1 MDEVPKIKPAF
12 RTYNVEYAIRDI
24 VEASK
29 EAKKA
34 GKELIYLNIGDPV
47 QYGFRPPESIL
58 KAVCDALYNNYNSY
72 SDSVGIP
79 EAVESIRN
87 YALKKG
93 INPVDIY
100 VTQGAS
106 EAIEF
111 AISALVNPGENIL
124 LPCPC
129 YPLYQAIVAKFEI
142 QPRYYYLN
150 EENNWEPELE
160 NLESLIDENT
170 RAIIIINPNNPTG
183 AIYSKEVL
191 SYIVDI
197 ARKYGL
203 IIFSDEIYDQFILE
217 DGIEHISIASLAED
231 VPMITFNGLSKN
243 YFAPGFRI
251 GWGIISGPRE
261 LLEDY
266 IEAIHK
272 LARARLCAAHPL
284 QFAIPEALNH
294 DNGHLKKVLGILK
307 KRRDILV
314 EGLNKIDYISCVKP
328 SGAFYAFPKLDVP
341 EMSDLE
347 FTKRLILEEG
357 VVVVHGSGFGQKPG
371 TKHFRI
377 VFLPE
382 EEKLLQALEKIERF
396 IKRTF
401 PR

>member
-1 MDEVPKIKPAF
+1 MEDIPKIKPAF
-12 RTYNVEYAIRDI
+12 RTYHVEYAIRDI

-34 GKELIYLNIGDPV
+34 GKDLIYLNIGDPV
-47 QYGFRPPESIL
+47 QYGFKTPESIL
-58 KAVCDALYNNYNSY
+58 KAVCEALYKNYNSY

-79 EAVESIRN
+79 EAVEAIRR

-93 INPVDIY
+93 IKPVDIY
-100 VTQGAS
+100 ITQGAS

-160 NLESLIDENT
+160 NLESLIDEKT

-183 AIYSKEVL
+183 AIYSKRTLQKILE
-191 SYIVDI
+191 I
-197 ARKYGL
+197 AKKYNL

-217 DGIEHISIASLAED
+217 EELEHISIASLSEE
-231 VPMITFNGLSKN
+231 VPIVTFNGLSKN

-251 GWGIISGPRE
+251 GWGIISGPEE
-261 LLEDY
+261 LLKDY

-272 LARARLCAAHPL
+272 LARARLCAPHPL
-284 QFAIPEALNH
+284 QFAIPQALNH
-294 DNGHLKKVLGILK
+294 ENGHLKEVIKVLR
-307 KRRDILV
+307 KRRDLLV
-314 EGLNKIDYISCVKP
+314 EGLNKRERISCVKP
-328 SGAFYAFPKLDVP
+328 QGAFYAFPKLDIP
-341 EMSDLE
+341 EISDLE

-382 EEKLLQALEKIERF
+382 EEKLIKALEKIEKF
-396 IKRTF
+396 VKKITS
-401 PR
+401 